1 MHIGKTKMKII
12 TRTIEHQQDSFTGKL
27 GSLDANKNCL
37 ECHGQ
42 FDSINPIT
50 LSTEQQYRRGKIRES
65 FETEKAKR
73 KNRRRVLNHH
83 EGNIVKRNTWTPYF
97 VKLTKKETNTKN

>member
-27 GSLDANKNCL
+27 GSLDATENCL

-50 LSTEQQYRRGKIRES
+50 LSTEQQYHRGKIRES
-65 FETEKAKR
+65 FEIEKAKR
-73 KNRRRVLNHH
+73 KNRRRVLNHD

-97 VKLTKKETNTKN
+97 VKLTEKETKTKN